1 MYIHF
6 SESETSMS
14 MILEDFLKYIQY
26 EKRYS
31 KHTLIA
37 YENDINQYHAFLNQS
52 GKTFSTANH
61 KDIRLWVIE
70 LMDHQLDARS
80 VNRKISS
87 IRSFYKFGLK
97 EGLITENPVLKVQ
110 SPKTSKNLP
119 VFISDHKMDVL
130 LDGEE
135 FTDDFEGIRDKLVV
149 ELLFATGIRLNELLS
164 IKNNDIFFL
173 ERIVKV
179 LGKRNKERIVPL
191 NSSVINLLNVY
202 FESKTQEQFT
212 IEPDALIVTTKG
224 APAYPKLI
232 YRIVTK
238 YLERISTKTK
248 KSPHILRH
256 SFATSLLNKGA
267 DINAIKDLL
276 GHANLA
282 ATQVYTHN
290 SIDRLKSIYK
300 QAHPKA

>member
-1 MYIHF
+1 
-6 SESETSMS
+6 
-14 MILEDFLKYIQY
+14 MILEDFLCYIQY

-37 YENDINQYHAFLNQS
+37 YENDIRQYQTFINQS
-52 GKTFSTANH
+52 EKTILTANH
-61 KDIRLWVIE
+61 KDIRLWVID
-70 LMDHQLDARS
+70 LMENEADART

-110 SPKTSKNLP
+110 SPKTTKKLP
-119 VFISDHKMDVL
+119 VFISDQKMDVL
-130 LDGEE
+130 LDGEA

-149 ELLFATGIRLNELLS
+149 ELLFATGIRLTELLT
-164 IKNNDIFFL
+164 IKNRDIFIL
-173 ERIVKV
+173 EKTVKV
-179 LGKRNKERIVPL
+179 LGKRNKERIIPL
-191 NSSVINLLNVY
+191 NESVVNLLY
-202 FESKTQEQFT
+202 IYLDATAREQFT
-212 IEPDALIVTTKG
+212 AQTDALIVTAKG
-224 APAYPKLI
+224 EPAYPKLI

-238 YLERISTKTK
+238 YLARISTQTK